1 MEFKNRNPLIYV
13 IAGLARNGKDTI
25 ASDILNYY
33 SKLGIKGIN
42 LQFSSYIKEYAKNIS
57 SWDGSDENKPRE
69 LLQQLGTE
77 LIRNKIDSK
86 MFIKRMIDDIKV
98 YSYFYDVITIS
109 DARFDVEL
117 ESIKNAFNN
126 VKCIRVIRPG
136 FDNVLGKLENHVTEK
151 GLVKDELYDKIIN
164 NDGSL
169 EELDKKIID
178 MLECE

>member
-98 YSYFYDVITIS
+98 YSYFFDVIVVS
-109 DARFDVEL
+109 DARFVDEI
-117 ESIKNAFNN
+117 S
-126 VKCIRVIRPG
+126 
-136 FDNVLGKLENHVTEK
+136 T
-151 GLVKDELYDKIIN
+151 VKDNFSNVFVINVSCKENGLTFEQKNHSTETGLDNYSDYDFVIN
-164 NDGSL
+164 NDGSKYDL
-169 EELDKKIID
+169 KKKI
-178 MLECE
+178 LEVLK

>member
-77 LIRNKIDSK
+77 LIRNKIIRTWWSLKRGRVKNGSSSK
-86 MFIKRMIDDIKV
+86 THRRLRDRSRWSEV
-98 YSYFYDVITIS
+98 
-109 DARFDVEL
+109 
-117 ESIKNAFNN
+117 
-126 VKCIRVIRPG
+126 G
-136 FDNVLGKLENHVTEK
+136 FHG
-151 GLVKDELYDKIIN
+151 
-164 NDGSL
+164 
-169 EELDKKIID
+169 
-178 MLECE
+178 